1 MPKTVERPH
10 NGVHCQFNDAV
21 SCKHNGVYLSLC
33 LAGEISKSAEEISVV
48 VYVPEMR
55 ESAVIGFSP
64 FVAVKRTPHHMEV
77 VPAVR
82 VFLLHENCDTAQGGC
97 YQYTRFS

>member
-33 LAGEISKSAEEISVV
+33 LTREISESAKEISVI
-48 VYVPEMR
+48 VYVPKNEGER
-55 ESAVIGFSP
+55 SHRFCSFRLVARNPAHHVAGCTGF
-64 FVAVKRTPHHMEV
+64 
-77 VPAVR
+77 
-82 VFLLHENCDTAQGGC
+82 LHENCDTAQGGC